1 MESRGYFV
9 QQIQKQLEGFEE
21 DLRAHG
27 PLHCSFFSDIDLL
40 MHLFGRKR
48 GHKLNRPLNE
58 SRINLCCLDIFRFYG
73 VAKKL
78 PVDLFKYLI

>member
-1 MESRGYFV
+1 MESRGYFL

-21 DLRAHG
+21 AHG
-27 PLHCSFFSDIDLL
+27 PLHCSFFPDIYLL

-48 GHKLNRPLNE
+48 DHKLNRPLNE
-58 SRINLCCLDIFRFYG
+58 SRINLCCLDIFRFHG